1 MGERYHVVAGH
12 RALDQEQIYQ
22 IRVDEN
28 IVVQLLKVSDAI
40 TARNRSRSHR
50 AAWAG
55 REY

>member
-1 MGERYHVVAGH
+1 MGERNHAVAGL

-40 TARNRSRSHR
+40 TARNRS
-50 AAWAG
+50 
-55 REY
+55 